1 MYGFIHN
8 VGCRLANRR
17 YEDRHYEQV
26 MKWILYR
33 ELVSTANN
41 RLKFI
46 FNFLFRNA
54 ELWSVNL
61 DELPVSYVP
70 PEKDRTWGLGW
81 FKS

>member
-8 VGCRLANRR
+8 VISRLSDQR
-17 YEDRHYEQV
+17 YEDRHYDEV

-33 ELVSTANN
+33 ELVSFQYD
-41 RLKFI
+41 RLNFI
-46 FNFLFRNA
+46 LILFRNA
-54 ELWSVNL
+54 ELWSANL
-61 DELPVSYVP
+61 DELPTSYVP